1 MKVNQFKEYYIED
14 NGNSFYAF
22 VGKAT
27 DIKALYRTL
36 TKNVNS
42 PIMGRYCDFPKFNE
56 HKIYGVLID
65 IINASDTYNRASI
78 VSADYIMSMILSGDA
93 YDIVTGDGIRPFF
106 TAETVTIVDNDET
119 VTIEEDEEV
128 TIEDEEELIPIE
140 IEEEGSWWDQYGEYH
155 C

>member
-14 NGNSFYAF
+14 SGNSFYAF

-42 PIMGRYCDFPKFNE
+42 PIMGRYCNFPKFNE

-65 IINASDTYNRASI
+65 IDNASDTYNRASI

-106 TAETVTIVDNDET
+106 TAETVTIVDDDET

>member
-14 NGNSFYAF
+14 NGNPFYAF

-106 TAETVTIVDNDET
+106 TAETVTIVDDDET

-140 IEEEGSWWDQYGEYH
+140 IEEEGSWWDQH

>member
-106 TAETVTIVDNDET
+106 TAETVTIVDDDET

-140 IEEEGSWWDQYGEYH
+140 IEEEGSWWDQH

>member
-14 NGNSFYAF
+14 NSNPFYAF

-36 TKNVNS
+36 TKNINS
-42 PIMGRYCDFPKFNE
+42 PIMGRYCNFPKFNE

-65 IINASDTYNRASI
+65 IDNASDTYNRASI

-106 TAETVTIVDNDET
+106 TAETVTIVDDDET

>member
-1 MKVNQFKEYYIED
+1 MKVNQFKEYYIEEH
-14 NGNSFYAF
+14 GNSFYAF

-106 TAETVTIVDNDET
+106 TAETVTIVDDDET

-140 IEEEGSWWDQYGEYH
+140 IEEEGSWWDQH

>member
-36 TKNVNS
+36 TKNINS

-106 TAETVTIVDNDET
+106 TGETVTIVDDDET

>member
-14 NGNSFYAF
+14 NGNSFYVF

-106 TAETVTIVDNDET
+106 TAETVTIVDDDET

-140 IEEEGSWWDQYGEYH
+140 IEEEGSWWDQH

>member
-1 MKVNQFKEYYIED
+1 MKVNQFKEYYMED

-106 TAETVTIVDNDET
+106 TAETVTIVDDDET

-140 IEEEGSWWDQYGEYH
+140 IEEEGSWWDQH